1 MKLFPPAVL
10 DVIAAVA
17 DEHGLAP
24 SEVLGRGCRPQL
36 ARARVA
42 VMRRLRD
49 SDQSET
55 TIGRYFG
62 ITQQAVSIALKRAAR

>member
-1 MKLFPPAVL
+1 MRAFPPSVL

-42 VMRRLRD
+42 VMRRLLE
-49 SDQSET
+49 SKHSEV